1 MYIVYEDRDNTFA
14 VQLIKNDV
22 KLTTGEMQAIT
33 NIGLVF
39 EGVEYD
45 YDTYSTAFDWSTRE
59 DEGVVIFKLGAV
71 LAAPARD
78 TKTEIVIY
86 TATETDGVI
95 WTTIDVK
102 VVPALP

>member
-1 MYIVYEDRDNTFA
+1 MYKVYEDRDNTFA

-22 KLTTGEMQAIT
+22 VLTVNEMQSIN

-45 YDTYSTAFDWSTRE
+45 YDTYNTAFDWSTRE
-59 DEGVVIFKLGAV
+59 AEGVVIFKLGGV
-71 LAAPARD
+71 LTAPARD
-78 TKTEIVIY
+78 LKTEIVIY
-86 TATETDGVI
+86 TAVDTVGVI

-102 VVPALP
+102 VLAALP